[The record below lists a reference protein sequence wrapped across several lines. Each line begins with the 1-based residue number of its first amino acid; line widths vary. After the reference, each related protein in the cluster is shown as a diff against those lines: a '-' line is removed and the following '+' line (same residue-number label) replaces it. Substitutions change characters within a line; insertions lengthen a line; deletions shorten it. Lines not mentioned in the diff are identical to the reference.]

1 MSNTVM
7 FNTVGSSYSAMN
19 VKEWL
24 KSVTL
29 ISKKGDTKELVLEN
43 NPINCFLKNLKSFLE
58 EEVIID
64 NNNWIPLL
72 EDIYQIYLNE
82 EVNINL
88 KGNQTK
94 LKFTAGVGSN
104 NLEIPKAKDS
114 LEILGMNYWENK
126 KNLNDIRIFVKVIDN
141 NGDSYEYYIHKNGKR
156 YYKNDW
162 KEFFSQYHLG
172 EMSEKELSF
181 TGCKTV
187 EEMFQSKGNWTK

>member
-29 ISKKGDTKELVLEN
+29 ISKKGETREIPLGN
-43 NPINCFLKNLKSFLE
+43 NPINCFLKELKIFLE

-72 EDIYQIYLNE
+72 EDIYELYLDE
-82 EVNINL
+82 AVNINL
-88 KGNQTK
+88 KGNKTK

-126 KNLNDIRIFVKVIDN
+126 KNLNDIRIFVKVVDN
-141 NGDSYEYYIHKNGKR
+141 NGDKCEYYIHKNQKR
-156 YYKNDW
+156 YYKNDF
-162 KEFFSQYHLG
+162 KETLSQYHLG
-172 EMSEKELSF
+172 EMIQKELSF
-181 TGCKTV
+181 TGCKTI
-187 EEMFQSKGNWTK
+187 EEMFESKGNWSK